1 MSETKNP
8 LGLSTIPSVSSEG
21 LVPVGRRTSLRS
33 YLAALWNRRHFII
46 AESRAKMS
54 SSTRK
59 NLLGYGWLF
68 LNPLLSVL
76 AFWFIFGFIL
86 QSSRGIDNFIGYLV
100 IGVFFFQYTGK
111 SMTGGTGAIRS
122 GASMIKGFQF
132 PRAALPISTVVRNF
146 LDFIP
151 TVVVMV
157 ILIAV
162 IPPAEVITWRVAL
175 VIPVIILQTIF
186 NVGLACFLARLGHKI
201 PDLTNFMSIVS
212 RFWLYGS
219 GVFFSIEDRLGDH
232 PASARSYAIQSD
244 AFLSDTGAELTA
256 LRSRFS
262 DVDVGMDRVGLRSP
276 HRRIPVL
283 LARGGELWST
293 LKSKNPT
300 SSRRTSKFGTPS
312 TPTIP
317 GSRQKESGA

>member
-8 LGLSTIPSVSSEG
+8 LGLSSIPSVSSEG
-21 LVPVGRRTSLRS
+21 LVPVGRRTSLRG
-33 YLAALWNRRHFII
+33 YIAALWNRRHFII

-68 LNPLLSVL
+68 LNPLLLVL

-86 QSSRGIDNFIGYLV
+86 QTSRGIDNFIGFLV
-100 IGVFFFQYTGK
+100 VGVFFFGYTGK
-111 SMTGGTGAIRS
+111 CMTGGTGSIRS

-146 LDFIP
+146 LDFMP
-151 TVVVMV
+151 TLLVMV
-157 ILIAV
+157 IVLAIV
-162 IPPAEVITWRVAL
+162 PPLEVITWRVVL

-219 GVFFSIEDRLGDH
+219 GVFFSIEDRLENH
-232 PASARSYAIQSD
+232 PALLEAMRYNPLHAYLTLVRNSLLYGVDSGPKMWIVGTVW
-244 AFLSDTGAELTA
+244 AFGLLI
-256 LRSRFS
+256 
-262 DVDVGMDRVGLRSP
+262 VGFLFFW
-276 HRRIPVL
+276 
-283 LARGGELWST
+283 RGEENYGRL
-293 LKSKNPT
+293 
-300 SSRRTSKFGTPS
+300 
-312 TPTIP
+312 
-317 GSRQKESGA
+317 

>member
-8 LGLSTIPSVSSEG
+8 LGLSSIPSVSSEG
-21 LVPVGRRTSLRS
+21 LVPVGRRTSLSS

-59 NLLGYGWLF
+59 NILGYGWLF

-86 QSSRGIDNFIGYLV
+86 QTSRGVPNFLGFLV
-100 IGVFFFQYTGK
+100 VGVFFFGFTGK
-111 SMTGGTGAIRS
+111 CMTGGTGAIRS

-146 LDFIP
+146 LDFMP
-151 TVVVMV
+151 TLLVMV
-157 ILIAV
+157 IVLAV
-162 IPPAEVITWRVAL
+162 VPPLEVITWRVIL

-219 GVFFSIEDRLGDH
+219 GVFFSIEDRLGNH
-232 PASARSYAIQSD
+232 PALLEAMQYNPMHAYLTLVRNSLLYGVDTDPKMWIVGTVW
-244 AFLSDTGAELTA
+244 AFGLLI
-256 LRSRFS
+256 
-262 DVDVGMDRVGLRSP
+262 VGFLFFW
-276 HRRIPVL
+276 
-283 LARGGELWST
+283 RGEENYGRL
-293 LKSKNPT
+293 
-300 SSRRTSKFGTPS
+300 
-312 TPTIP
+312 
-317 GSRQKESGA
+317 

>member
-1 MSETKNP
+1 M
-8 LGLSTIPSVSSEG
+8 
-21 LVPVGRRTSLRS
+21 PVGRRTSLRS

-68 LNPLLSVL
+68 LNPLLMVL

-86 QSSRGIDNFIGYLV
+86 QSSKGIENFIGYLV
-100 IGVFFFQYTGK
+100 IGVFFFQYTSK
-111 SMTGGTGAIRS
+111 SMTGGTGAIRAGS
-122 GASMIKGFQF
+122 SMIKGFQF

-151 TVVVMV
+151 SVVVMA
-157 ILIAV
+157 ILIVA
-162 IPPAEVITWRVAL
+162 IPPAEVITWRVLL

-186 NVGLACFLARLGHKI
+186 NIGLACFLARVGHKV

-219 GVFFSIEDRLGDH
+219 GVFFSIEDRLASH
-232 PASARSYAIQSD
+232 PAI
-244 AFLSDTGAELTA
+244 LTA
-256 LRSRFS
+256 MEFNPMHAYLSLVRNSLLYG
-262 DVDVGMDRVGLRSP
+262 VDSPIWMWASGILWAFGLLFVGFLFFW
-276 HRRIPVL
+276 
-283 LARGGELWST
+283 RGE
-293 LKSKNPT
+293 
-300 SSRRTSKFGTPS
+300 
-312 TPTIP
+312 
-317 GSRQKESGA
+317 ESYGRL

>member
-8 LGLSTIPSVSSEG
+8 LGLSSIPSVSSEG
-21 LVPVGRRTSLRS
+21 LVPVGRRTSLSS

-59 NLLGYGWLF
+59 NILGYGWLF

-86 QSSRGIDNFIGYLV
+86 QTSKGIDNFLGFLV
-100 IGVFFFQYTGK
+100 IGVFFFGYTGK
-111 SMTGGTGAIRS
+111 CMTGGTGAIRS

-146 LDFIP
+146 LDFMP
-151 TVVVMV
+151 TLLVMV
-157 ILIAV
+157 IVLAV
-162 IPPAEVITWRVAL
+162 VPPLEVITWRILL
-175 VIPVIILQTIF
+175 VIPVVILQTVF

-219 GVFFSIEDRLGDH
+219 GVFFSIEDRLDNH
-232 PASARSYAIQSD
+232 PA
-244 AFLSDTGAELTA
+244 
-256 LRSRFS
+256 
-262 DVDVGMDRVGLRSP
+262 
-276 HRRIPVL
+276 L
-283 LARGGELWST
+283 LAAMQYNPMHAYLTLVRNSLLYGVDSDPKMWIVGTVWAFGLLIVGFLFFWRGEENYGRL
-293 LKSKNPT
+293 
-300 SSRRTSKFGTPS
+300 
-312 TPTIP
+312 
-317 GSRQKESGA
+317 

>member
-8 LGLSTIPSVSSEG
+8 LGLSSIPSVSSEG
-21 LVPVGRRTSLRS
+21 LVPVGRRTCLSR

-59 NLLGYGWLF
+59 NILGYGWLF

-86 QSSRGIDNFIGYLV
+86 QTSRGVPNFLGFLV
-100 IGVFFFQYTGK
+100 VGVFFFGYTGK
-111 SMTGGTGAIRS
+111 CMTGGTGAIRS

-146 LDFIP
+146 LDFMP
-151 TVVVMV
+151 TLLVMV
-157 ILIAV
+157 IVLAV
-162 IPPAEVITWRVAL
+162 VPPLEVITWRVIL
-175 VIPVIILQTIF
+175 VIPVIVLQTIF

-219 GVFFSIEDRLGDH
+219 GVFFSIEDRLGNH
-232 PASARSYAIQSD
+232 PALLEAMQYNPMHAYLTLVRNSLLYGVDSD
-244 AFLSDTGAELTA
+244 PKMWIVGTVWAFGLLI
-256 LRSRFS
+256 
-262 DVDVGMDRVGLRSP
+262 VGFLFFW
-276 HRRIPVL
+276 
-283 LARGGELWST
+283 RGEENYGRL
-293 LKSKNPT
+293 
-300 SSRRTSKFGTPS
+300 
-312 TPTIP
+312 
-317 GSRQKESGA
+317 

>member
-8 LGLSTIPSVSSEG
+8 LGLSSIPSVSSEG
-21 LVPVGRRTSLRS
+21 LVPVGRRTSLSS

-59 NLLGYGWLF
+59 NILGYGWLF

-86 QSSRGIDNFIGYLV
+86 QTSRGVPNFLGFLV
-100 IGVFFFQYTGK
+100 VGVFFFGFTGK
-111 SMTGGTGAIRS
+111 CMTGGTGAIRS

-146 LDFIP
+146 LDFMP
-151 TVVVMV
+151 TLLVMV
-157 ILIAV
+157 IVLAV
-162 IPPAEVITWRVAL
+162 VPPLEVITWRVIL

-219 GVFFSIEDRLGDH
+219 GVFFSIEDRLDNH
-232 PASARSYAIQSD
+232 PA
-244 AFLSDTGAELTA
+244 
-256 LRSRFS
+256 
-262 DVDVGMDRVGLRSP
+262 
-276 HRRIPVL
+276 L
-283 LARGGELWST
+283 LAAMQYNPMHAYLTLVRNSLLYGVDTDPKMWIVGTVWAFGLLIVGFLFFWRGEENYGRL
-293 LKSKNPT
+293 
-300 SSRRTSKFGTPS
+300 
-312 TPTIP
+312 
-317 GSRQKESGA
+317 